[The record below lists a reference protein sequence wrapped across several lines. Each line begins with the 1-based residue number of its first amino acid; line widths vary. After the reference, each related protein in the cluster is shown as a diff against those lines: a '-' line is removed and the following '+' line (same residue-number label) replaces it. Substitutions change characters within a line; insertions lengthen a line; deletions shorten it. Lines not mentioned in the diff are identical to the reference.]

1 MHPGR
6 LRVLE
11 GKRFAMQLKRRPIVF
26 QREFGLHVDIAVRA
40 DRPDE
45 GKTEIDFSQ
54 FLIHVMRRNHDVEV

>member
-1 MHPGR
+1 
-6 LRVLE
+6 
-11 GKRFAMQLKRRPIVF
+11 MQLKRRPIVF